1 MKWLVALF
9 CGALF
14 GAGLAISDM
23 MNPAR
28 VLAFLDVAGAWDPS
42 LALVMAS
49 ALVPSA
55 LGYLYARKRGH
66 TVLGDPLQI
75 PPRGPVDMRL
85 LAGAAIFGIG
95 WGLAGL
101 CPGPAIAALTVLDP
115 RFFLFVIA
123 MLIGMALQGAWQAR
137 PGSRGDRP

>member
-55 LGYLYARKRGH
+55 LGYLYARKRGR

-123 MLIGMALQGAWQAR
+123 MLTGMALQGAWQAR